1 MRPPSPREN
10 DPGVCNLNG
19 NAMGVPMRQDAPAGD
34 FPILLVEDNPVS
46 RRVLEKSLAKAGY
59 HVTSVENGREALGA
73 FQSRFFPIV
82 LSDWLMPG
90 MDGLEL
96 CKAVRKMSL
105 PGYIFFVLLTAKDS
119 KDDIIQGLNA
129 GADDYLT
136 KPVLQAE
143 LMARIRT
150 GVRIL
155 ELEKS
160 LKTAAEEIKALSVT
174 DPLTGCYNRRYL
186 NEHLPQEIKRARRY
200 RRAFSLIL
208 CDIDHFKKINDTYGH
223 AAGDAALKVIVRR
236 LIASIRK
243 GIDWISR
250 MGGEEFV
257 LVLPET
263 EFRFALKTAERLR
276 QKIASKPVNLAD
288 AHFFV
293 TLSFGVTGFNAGTL
307 EKDLSPDK
315 MISKADHYLYEA
327 KKAGRNRVS
336 GDVF

>member
-1 MRPPSPREN
+1 LR
-10 DPGVCNLNG
+10 DLNG
-19 NAMGVPMRQDAPAGD
+19 DAMGVPMQQNIPAGD

-59 HVTSVENGREALGA
+59 DVTAVENGQEALGA

-82 LSDWLMPG
+82 LSDWLMPE

-96 CKAVRKMSL
+96 CRAVRKMSL

-119 KDDIIQGLNA
+119 KNDIIQGLNA

-160 LKTAAEEIKALSVT
+160 LKTAVEKIEVLSVT
-174 DPLTGCYNRRYL
+174 DPLTECYNRRYL
-186 NEHLPQEIKRARRY
+186 NEQLPQEIKRARRY
-200 RRAFSLIL
+200 RRALSLIL

-223 AAGDAALKVIVRR
+223 AAGDLALKAIVRR
-236 LIASIRK
+236 LTASIRK

-276 QKIASKPVNLAD
+276 QKIASKPVDLAD
-288 AHFFV
+288 THLFV
-293 TLSFGVTGFNAGTL
+293 TLSFGVTGFNADTL
-307 EKDLSPDK
+307 KKDISPDK

-327 KKAGRNRVS
+327 KKSGRNRVL

>member
-1 MRPPSPREN
+1 VRPPSPRED
-10 DPGVCNLNG
+10 DPGLRDLNG
-19 NAMGVPMRQDAPAGD
+19 DAMGVPMQKDAPAGD

-59 HVTSVENGREALGA
+59 DVTSVENGREALEA
-73 FQSRFFPIV
+73 FQNRFFPIV

-96 CKAVRKMSL
+96 CEAVRKMSL

-119 KDDIIQGLNA
+119 KGDIIQGLNA

-200 RRAFSLIL
+200 HRALSLIL

-236 LIASIRK
+236 LTASIRK

-263 EFRFALKTAERLR
+263 EFRFALKAAERLR
-276 QKIASKPVNLAD
+276 QNIASKPVDLAD
-288 AHFFV
+288 THLLV
-293 TLSFGVTGFNAGTL
+293 TLSFGVTGFNADTL
-307 EKDLSPDK
+307 KKDISPDK